1 MEVAAAS
8 AAPATTA
15 RVTVVLQGVGEL
27 GVGVEGSM
35 ELRVRLPPSD
45 ERIAALQARIKEL
58 ETENADLKKVN
69 RELSQRLTD

>member
-1 MEVAAAS
+1 
-8 AAPATTA
+8 
-15 RVTVVLQGVGEL
+15 VTVVLQGVGEL

-35 ELRVRLPPSD
+35 ELQVRLPPSD